1 MIETVIYYKEAK
13 AELIEIVDYYN
24 NISEE
29 LGYDFLKK
37 IRSSINKICEYP
49 ESYTTISKFNRK
61 CHCKL
66 FPYNIIY
73 HKFNNS
79 IYIVAIAHEKRK
91 PNYWKKRL
99 N

>member
-1 MIETVIYYKEAK
+1 MIDTIIYYSQ
-13 AELIEIVDYYN
+13 AEDELTEIVDYYN
-24 NISEE
+24 NISDE

-37 IRSSINKICEYP
+37 IKSSIQNICEFPELYP
-49 ESYTTISKFNRK
+49 TISKFNRK
-61 CHCKL
+61 CHCKR
-66 FPYNIIY
+66 FPYNVIY
-73 HKFNNS
+73 HLHDNS